1 VNGRAYYNEID
12 PFAAQWLRNL
22 IAAGHIAPG
31 DVDERSIVDVRPDDV
46 RGYTQC
52 HWCAGIGGW
61 SYALRLAGWPDD
73 RPVWTAS
80 LPCQPFSV
88 ASVHPETAA
97 KGQAD
102 DRHLLPV
109 FTPLVAECRPPS
121 IFGEQVRNAIKWG
134 WLDEAF
140 GALEDLDYACGA
152 AVMPALAF
160 GARHERNRISWVAH
174 SCRAGRQGYQPLER
188 LSVTTQTSFAVDGD
202 PLAGARRALDGDYSD
217 LLPCDGLS
225 VVMERHATKGY
236 GNAILPQQH
245 AQFILAADEA
255 IGDCLT

>member
-1 VNGRAYYNEID
+1 MTAYYNEID
-12 PFAAQWLRNL
+12 PYAAQWLRIL
-22 IAAGHIAPG
+22 IEEGHIAPG
-31 DVDERSIVDVRPDDV
+31 VVDERSIVDVRPDDIA
-46 RGYTQC
+46 GYEQC
-52 HWCAGIGGW
+52 HFFAGIGGW
-61 SYALRLAGWPDD
+61 SLALRLAGWPDNQ
-73 RPVWTAS
+73 PVWTAS

-109 FTPLVAECRPPS
+109 FIPLVAECRPPI

-140 GALEDLDYACGA
+140 GALEALDYACGA
-152 AVMPALAF
+152 AVAPALSV
-160 GARHERNRISWVAH
+160 GARHERKRIYWVADAR
-174 SCRAGRQGYQPLER
+174 STGRPGHQPIECV
-188 LSVTTQTSFAVDGD
+188 SVAAAAALPEYGD

-225 VVMERHATKGY
+225 VVLERDALKGY
-236 GNAILPQQH
+236 GNAIVPQ
-245 AQFILAADEA
+245 LAAA
-255 IGDCLT
+255 FIRAAT